1 MTDKPKVQTM
11 ADIFEEEEAAEVAKH
26 QAWLADP
33 VAQAAYQAD
42 VAKRQAA
49 LDAAYREQ
57 LDQHDDDER
66 RADLREDDPEEE
78 EDEEELEEEDEE

>member
-1 MTDKPKVQTM
+1 MTNAPKTM
-11 ADIFEEEEAAEVAKH
+11 ADIFEEEEAAAIAKH

-49 LDAAYREQ
+49 LDAAYEAQ
-57 LDQHDDDER
+57 FDDPSYNEPDSDEPEDDE
-66 RADLREDDPEEE
+66 DEQDEE
-78 EDEEELEEEDEE
+78 EDEE